1 MYDDISFD
9 IGGKKR
15 DKLLSRIAALEAER
29 DRLRNRIV
37 NLEDA
42 VHRGIDAN
50 VDLQNERDRLASR
63 LKVVTTAI
71 SNAAEHQNYS
81 AGSPYD
87 TGWKDAVRWIKQY
100 LHNAALKENSDE

>member
-29 DRLRNRIV
+29 
-37 NLEDA
+37 
-42 VHRGIDAN
+42 G
-50 VDLQNERDRLASR
+50 RLASR

-81 AGSPYD
+81 SGSPYD

-100 LHNAALKENSDE
+100 LHNAALKENHDG

>member
-1 MYDDISFD
+1 M
-9 IGGKKR
+9 
-15 DKLLSRIAALEAER
+15 LSRIAALEAER